1 MDDKLSIILECMEEI
16 QKDNIEKF
24 DKAMVVTINALS
36 NKIDYN
42 FIAKAY
48 DIIYN
53 MTQDDF
59 STEELVRIL
68 NLNNITY
75 SYRGEV
81 INQSAV
87 PIFQD

>member
-1 MDDKLSIILECMEEI
+1 MDDKLNIILDCMKEI
-16 QKDNIEKF
+16 QKDNMNNFGKT
-24 DKAMVVTINALS
+24 MVIKVNELS

-53 MTQDDF
+53 INQDDL

-81 INQSAV
+81 INQSAI

>member
-1 MDDKLSIILECMEEI
+1 MDDKLNIILECMTEI
-16 QKDNIEKF
+16 QKDNIKNF
-24 DKAMVVTINALS
+24 DKAMVIKINELS

-53 MTQDDF
+53 INKEEF

-75 SYRGEV
+75 SYRGETV
-81 INQSAV
+81 NQSAI

>member
-24 DKAMVVTINALS
+24 EKPMVVTVNALS

-53 MTQDDF
+53 MTHDDF

-81 INQSAV
+81 INQSAI